1 MNESRRKSD
10 VEAVRRRQKGLRIKK
25 GLVAGYLHE
34 LSDRHNN
41 VAAPRVQTAG
51 EALAEPSRSA

>member
-1 MNESRRKSD
+1 MNKSRRTQD

-34 LSDRHNN
+34 LSDRHRIP
-41 VAAPRVQTAG
+41 APRVQAAV
-51 EALAEPSRSA
+51 EPILAEPARSA